1 MHNQGCNIPAFLSK
15 LKILVDDPQTDEL
28 IYWDSS
34 GRSFHIRDGNRLAK
48 EILPL
53 FFKHNNLS
61 SFIRQLNM
69 YGFKKINRADP
80 VLGLSSDIEDM
91 EFSHTYFIRHNTSLL
106 SKIHRRPPS
115 YNLAANLLNSHLCNN
130 APVSTSTVQDHVAA
144 NGSHRIIL
152 GTEFNRLSELVRQ
165 MRARQESTTHQ
176 MHVLRSENQLL
187 YREMA
192 HLRNQLEQQGQ
203 LIQTLFNFLSAIATE
218 RRNSGIRIGSGK
230 RKLALTDMPSVSDN
244 QTDLMYDWDTKVI
257 SEKARLLAANP
268 QIQKMLF
275 AQPSS
280 ALPATSDGACVLS
293 RCNSP
298 RVQVISNP
306 SSSTPVL
313 SSSSILAIQ
322 DASSPKRPR
331 TDSSVVH
338 RILPKEDLSNTS
350 ITASIPDLPCLD
362 VRESV
367 NEDAEDGQ
375 DSTPFHYNPHCSDQ
389 PHLVDIDSF
398 DQQTPLSPID
408 YQLSSIE
415 PTVQSGQSGDVEVF
429 PNAFMDPSQR
439 FICDSS
445 TDESW
450 LPPAPVDVMD
460 GSVRRNATRSNTRNS
475 SKLKTSTKSPTR
487 RSSTIKESS
496 PTLTNIHKEDN
507 LSAFYL
513 RNHHKVSSTSLGGSP
528 QKADVNSSMPVGS
541 DEAFVWEDVV
551 AEESVGNDS
560 PSVHGNADG
569 LLINDMALMTSS
581 SPLNQ
586 SGHLAL
592 TNREINDD
600 DDAAAAATS
609 PLMLH
614 TVLTSPEQIDQ
625 NDILD
630 SLFADPP
637 LKSISSSIPSPG
649 SDIGESLLTER

>member
-1 MHNQGCNIPAFLSK
+1 LRSGFTSSITVRIPQSVVLAMHNQGCNIPAFLSK

-115 YNLAANLLNSHLCNN
+115 YNLAANF
-130 APVSTSTVQDHVAA
+130 TVQDHVAA

-203 LIQTLFNFLSAIATE
+203 LIQTVTNIFVLPFSFSTSCLLLQ
-218 RRNSGIRIGSGK
+218 RREEILVSE
-230 RKLALTDMPSVSDN
+230 LALGSV
-244 QTDLMYDWDTKVI
+244 TLVI
-257 SEKARLLAANP
+257 CP
-268 QIQKMLF
+268 F
-275 AQPSS
+275 C
-280 ALPATSDGACVLS
+280 ALDGACVLS

-375 DSTPFHYNPHCSDQ
+375 DSTVSRFSQ
-389 PHLVDIDSF
+389 F
-398 DQQTPLSPID
+398 SP
-408 YQLSSIE
+408 
-415 PTVQSGQSGDVEVF
+415 
-429 PNAFMDPSQR
+429 
-439 FICDSS
+439 SS
-445 TDESW
+445 TF
-450 LPPAPVDVMD
+450 
-460 GSVRRNATRSNTRNS
+460 
-475 SKLKTSTKSPTR
+475 
-487 RSSTIKESS
+487 
-496 PTLTNIHKEDN
+496 H
-507 LSAFYL
+507 
-513 RNHHKVSSTSLGGSP
+513 LG
-528 QKADVNSSMPVGS
+528 
-541 DEAFVWEDVV
+541 FI
-551 AEESVGNDS
+551 
-560 PSVHGNADG
+560 
-569 LLINDMALMTSS
+569 LCILI
-581 SPLNQ
+581 
-586 SGHLAL
+586 
-592 TNREINDD
+592 
-600 DDAAAAATS
+600 
-609 PLMLH
+609 
-614 TVLTSPEQIDQ
+614 
-625 NDILD
+625 
-630 SLFADPP
+630 
-637 LKSISSSIPSPG
+637 
-649 SDIGESLLTER
+649 